1 MNDNN
6 RVRVLF
12 SLLFSANYKNKK
24 KKKKFVPGTNPPHN
38 FSSSTPFLEEEND
51 GSPLDIGNE
60 SNG

>member
-12 SLLFSANYKNKK
+12 ISLVFCQLQKTK

-38 FSSSTPFLEEEND
+38 FSSSTSFLEEEND
-51 GSPLDIGNE
+51 GSSLDIGNE